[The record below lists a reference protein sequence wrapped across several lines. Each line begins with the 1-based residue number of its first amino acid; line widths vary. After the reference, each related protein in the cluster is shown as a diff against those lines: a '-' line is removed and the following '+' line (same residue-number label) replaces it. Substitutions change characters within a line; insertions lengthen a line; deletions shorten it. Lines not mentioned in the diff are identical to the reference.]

1 MDGPTMTI
9 VGLAILLTGFIVQV
23 LTFVY
28 AYLRSLEALAV
39 GWMWFTLMGPLLVIA
54 GIARGPMGRPW
65 MPGGYKE
72 PGADEI
78 Q

>member
-1 MDGPTMTI
+1 
-9 VGLAILLTGFIVQV
+9 V

-39 GWMWFTLMGPLLVIA
+39 GWMWFTLMGPLSVIA
-54 GIARGPMGRPW
+54 GIAILWGPMGRPW

-72 PGADEI
+72 PSADEI